1 MIIMIK
7 IIILSEG
14 SQTGKDK
21 CPTILLTCGTLKNDT
36 NALIYK
42 TEIDSQAQKINIC
55 LLSDSGMSF
64 FQLRGS
70 SAGVH
75 NKYLETLKNIHT

>member
-1 MIIMIK
+1 MASTSEKSGLKCREPNFSNMIIMIK

-21 CPTILLTCGTLKNDT
+21 CHMIWLTCGTLNNDT

-42 TEIDSQAQKINIC
+42 TNRFIGTENKH
-55 LLSDSGMSF
+55 LL
-64 FQLRGS
+64 
-70 SAGVH
+70 
-75 NKYLETLKNIHT
+75 TI

>member
-1 MIIMIK
+1 MWNA
-7 IIILSEG
+7 
-14 SQTGKDK
+14 
-21 CPTILLTCGTLKNDT
+21 KNDT
-36 NALIYK
+36 NEIIYK

>member
-42 TEIDSQAQKINIC
+42 TEIDSQAQKTSLWLPKGKGGGGIN
-55 LLSDSGMSF
+55 
-64 FQLRGS
+64 QRLRLTDT
-70 SAGVH
+70 H
-75 NKYLETLKNIHT
+75 CYT